1 MAGKLVMRLTKNG
14 KNTKG
19 KASLGFSARGAVG
32 IDVTQNAIKMVYLSG
47 RNLNQ
52 VQLEKYS
59 VVRLPKNIIKGNRIL
74 DYDQLVSYLQHA
86 YTQLNTN
93 NRNIVVAM
101 PQTLTT
107 IETVSYSA
115 KDTEMDVEDF
125 AEFEIAQLVPLE
137 EVNYDY
143 QMLSGSGNSSQNK
156 LLLVASRKED
166 IEPRLEAFDSANLTP
181 KFLDVDIFAQA
192 NAFNYWL
199 NDQSPEL
206 QGEKVVVVNISES
219 EMYSLVMQD
228 GQILYKQESPLG
240 GEQLNQLI
248 QRIYQVSEE
257 QAQVMQKGGD
267 RPADYQIQISDRFN
281 VQVAQEIQRVLQFYY
296 TTQSGEQFS
305 NIKHIF
311 LTGAVSAQIGLTEVI
326 FSQTNTAAECI
337 NPISCLQYGKQ
348 VDPSELHQD
357 GSGLTVA
364 FGLALRGL

>member
-19 KASLGFSARGAVG
+19 KASSGFSARGAVG
-32 IDVTQNAIKMVYLSG
+32 IDITQNAIKMVYLSG

-59 VVRLPKNIIKGNRIL
+59 IVRLPKNIIKGNRIL

-125 AEFEIAQLVPLE
+125 VEFEVAQLAPLE
-137 EVNYDY
+137 DVNYDY
-143 QMLSGSGNSSQNK
+143 QILSNGSNFSQSK
-156 LLLVASRKED
+156 LLLAASRKED
-166 IEPRLEAFDSANLTP
+166 IEPRLEALDGANLTP
-181 KFLDVDIFAQA
+181 KFLDIDIFAQA

-206 QGEKVVVVNISES
+206 QEEKIAVINISES
-219 EMYSLVMQD
+219 EMYSLVMKD

-248 QRIYQVSEE
+248 QRTYQVSEE
-257 QAQVMQKGGD
+257 QAQVMQEG
-267 RPADYQIQISDRFN
+267 RERSSDYQIQISDRFN
-281 VQVAQEIQRVLQFYY
+281 VQIAQEIQRVLQFYY

-311 LTGAVSAQIGLTEVI
+311 LTGAASTQAGLTEVI

-337 NPISCLQYGKQ
+337 NPISCLQYSKH
-348 VDPSELHQD
+348 VDVSELNQD
-357 GSGLTVA
+357 ASGLTVA